1 MSLVEYLA
9 CPFCGKTV
17 VTSRI
22 RPETL
27 ENYSADWEVL
37 QVREAQPGPGRG
49 IKAKGVGGFVLDPFR
64 SMSISRM
71 MESPEH
77 RDLAL
82 GVKNR
87 LLKIVGEYLRVGAIT
102 REEIEELIGGGS

>member
-1 MSLVEYLA
+1 MSIVEYLG
-9 CPFCGKTV
+9 CPFCGKSV

-27 ENYSADWEVL
+27 ENFSADWNIL

-49 IKAKGVGGFVLDPFR
+49 RKIKGVGGFVVDPFR
-64 SMSISRM
+64 SMPIYRM
-71 MESPEH
+71 LESPEH
-77 RDLAL
+77 RDLAVA
-82 GVKNR
+82 VKNR

-102 REEIEELIGGGS
+102 REEIDALLREAA

>member
-1 MSLVEYLA
+1 MFISYLA

-17 VTSRI
+17 VTSKI

-49 IKAKGVGGFVLDPFR
+49 RKIKGVGGFVIDPVR
-64 SMSISRM
+64 SMPIHRM
-71 MESPEH
+71 LESPEH
-77 RDLAL
+77 RDLAVA
-82 GVKNR
+82 VKNR

-102 REEIEELIGGGS
+102 REEVDALLREAA

>member
-1 MSLVEYLA
+1 MTFISYLA

-17 VTSRI
+17 VLSKI

-27 ENYSADWEVL
+27 ENFSADWEVL

-49 IKAKGVGGFVLDPFR
+49 LKIKGVGGFVIDPLR
-64 SMSISRM
+64 SMPIHRM
-71 MESPEH
+71 LQSQEH

-82 GVKNR
+82 GVKGR
-87 LLKIVGEYLRVGAIT
+87 LLKIVGEYMRVGVISP
-102 REEIEELIGGGS
+102 EEIIELTK

>member
-1 MSLVEYLA
+1 MTTVEYLA

-17 VTSRI
+17 VLSKI

-27 ENYSADWEVL
+27 ENFSADWEVL

-49 IKAKGVGGFVLDPFR
+49 IKVKGVGGFVIDPIR
-64 SMSISRM
+64 SMTIAQMLQGS
-71 MESPEH
+71 EH
-77 RDLAL
+77 VDLAI

-87 LLKIVGEYLRVGAIT
+87 LLKIVGEYLRVGAIE
-102 REEIEELIGGGS
+102 REEIEELIK

>member
-1 MSLVEYLA
+1 MSIVEYLA

-17 VTSRI
+17 VTSKI

-49 IKAKGVGGFVLDPFR
+49 HKIKGVGGFVIDPFR
-64 SMSISRM
+64 SMPIAQMLQDS
-71 MESPEH
+71 EH
-77 RDLAL
+77 RDLAVA
-82 GVKNR
+82 VKNR
-87 LLKIVGEYLRVGAIT
+87 LLKIVGE
-102 REEIEELIGGGS
+102 

>member
-1 MSLVEYLA
+1 MSTVEYLA

-17 VTSRI
+17 VLSRI

-27 ENYSADWEVL
+27 ENFSADWEVL

-49 IKAKGVGGFVLDPFR
+49 IKVKGVGGFVVDPFR
-64 SMSISRM
+64 SMPIHRM
-71 MESPEH
+71 LESSEH
-77 RDLAL
+77 RDLAI

-87 LLKIVGEYLRVGAIT
+87 LLKIVGEYLRVGAIE
-102 REEIEELIGGGS
+102 REEIEELIKRPK

>member
-1 MSLVEYLA
+1 MSTVEYLA

-17 VTSRI
+17 VLSKI

-49 IKAKGVGGFVLDPFR
+49 RKIKGVGGFVLDPVR
-64 SMSISRM
+64 SMPIHRM
-71 MESPEH
+71 LESPEH
-77 RDLAL
+77 RDLAVA
-82 GVKNR
+82 VKNR
-87 LLKIVGEYLRVGAIT
+87 LLKIIGEYLRVRAIT
-102 REEIEELIGGGS
+102 REEVEALMESI